1 MKNQLADEGL
11 REDLISN
18 TELREQSE
26 ELIDSLVGNLSAGDI
41 NNLDSEEWNP
51 VLEILGGIAIT
62 RARQGFSPR
71 ETGNFIFSLKEAVLE
86 VLQGEIKDNPQQLF
100 EESVRINRIM
110 DNLSVITFETFIK
123 GREEVILRQTDEI
136 AEISTPVIRLWDG
149 ILGLPIIGT
158 LDSARTQI
166 VMENLLQEIVA
177 TGSSIAILDISG
189 VPAVDSLVAQHLI
202 KTVSAT
208 RLMGAECIISGIRP
222 EIAQTVVHLG
232 IDLSNIITKA
242 TLASAL
248 AYAFKVMRLEV
259 KKVNTIQVDLYD
271 RLALTLE
278 ADLVQ
283 MVQKTNARGVLI
295 DISAVSI
302 VDSFMGRILGNI
314 ASMSRILDAETVVV
328 GMQPAVAITLI
339 ELGLP
344 LKGVHTALDVE
355 KGMILLRSMIDEER
369 DEEQDLDADDLI
381 TE

>member
-259 KKVNTIQVDLYD
+259 KKVNTIQ
-271 RLALTLE
+271 
-278 ADLVQ
+278 
-283 MVQKTNARGVLI
+283 K
-295 DISAVSI
+295 
-302 VDSFMGRILGNI
+302 
-314 ASMSRILDAETVVV
+314 
-328 GMQPAVAITLI
+328 
-339 ELGLP
+339 
-344 LKGVHTALDVE
+344 
-355 KGMILLRSMIDEER
+355 
-369 DEEQDLDADDLI
+369 
-381 TE
+381 